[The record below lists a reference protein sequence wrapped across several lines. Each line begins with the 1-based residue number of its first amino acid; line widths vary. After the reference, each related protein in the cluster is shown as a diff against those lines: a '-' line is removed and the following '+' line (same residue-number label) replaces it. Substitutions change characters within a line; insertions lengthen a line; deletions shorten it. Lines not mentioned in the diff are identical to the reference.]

1 MNYSIVGRCY
11 MVLFKY
17 LLHAAIIRLRSVKKI
32 GKVQLRSAPLTDQ
45 VLSVTQFLPQFISEG
60 GFQRRKTSISQWNK
74 VNILKFPRISDCLQ
88 QSPKIFQNFKKS
100 YRFSQHL
107 FESPRIWKII

>member
-1 MNYSIVGRCY
+1 

-32 GKVQLRSAPLTDQ
+32 RKVQLRSAPLTDQ

-60 GFQRRKTSISQWNK
+60 GFQRKKTRISQWTK
-74 VNILKFPRISDCLQ
+74 SKY
-88 QSPKIFQNFKKS
+88 PKISKNFQSSGKKFQNFK
-100 YRFSQHL
+100 
-107 FESPRIWKII
+107 ESPSIS